1 MAPNLKHL
9 RQDTGSFRPQR
20 KGDGG
25 GGGAF
30 WWIVGALVVLW
41 IANGGPR

>member
-20 KGDGG
+20 KGGG

-41 IANGGPR
+41 LANGGPR

>member
-1 MAPNLKHL
+1 MAPNLRHL
-9 RQDTGSFRPQR
+9 RQDTGSFRPQP
-20 KGDGG
+20 KGDG

>member
-9 RQDTGSFRPQR
+9 RQDTGSFRPKQS
-20 KGDGG
+20 G

-41 IANGGPR
+41 LANGGPR

>member
-9 RQDTGSFRPQR
+9 RQDTRGLRP
-20 KGDGG
+20 KPS

-30 WWIVGALVVLW
+30 WWIVGAFVVLW
-41 IANGGPR
+41 LANGGPR

>member
-1 MAPNLKHL
+1 MPEPDLKRL
-9 RQDTGSFRPQR
+9 RQETRGWRP
-20 KGDGG
+20 KSE

-41 IANGGPR
+41 LVNGGPR

>member
-9 RQDTGSFRPQR
+9 RQDTGSFRPQQS
-20 KGDGG
+20 G

>member
-20 KGDGG
+20 KGGG

-30 WWIVGALVVLW
+30 WRIVGALVVLW
-41 IANGGPR
+41 LANGGPR